1 MSFFKNLISSIKE
14 RSLLKSSYFRSK
26 NFGIL
31 HEDIYKA
38 LESVMSKSGEISSLV
53 FAEHLSNLIEGLNDK
68 EFVEFFENLQAKYDI
83 DAEVLSQASN
93 IYSKYKTQKNLELIS
108 QASEPQWVELFKRL
122 NTISEGTLRLVR
134 LRERIKSLKQESP
147 SLEFF
152 DSSLLKLFKH
162 WFNPSFLM
170 LESID
175 WSTPAN
181 ILEKIIAY
189 EAVHEINSWDDLRA
203 RLAPDD
209 RRCFAFFHPLM
220 PKEPLIFVEVALSNK
235 IPNTINEIIALDRSV
250 TLNKD
255 INTATFY
262 SISNCQ
268 DGLSGISFGNFLI
281 KQVAHK
287 LKQENDGLD
296 KFVTLS
302 PAPGF
307 VQWLKEKSIYEDS
320 DEDTLLKQAL
330 IYLTTSDRED
340 GSPNDP
346 VARFHLGNG
355 AILERIN
362 LNADLSS
369 KGLIQSKGVMVNY
382 LYKLD
387 RLEENHELFFKTK
400 EVKESDAINNLRKK
414 LQIKS
419 ADSLLSLYFL
429 CAIFQALEIPHS
441 TFQP

>member
-1 MSFFKNLISSIKE
+1 MSFFQNLLSSIME

-26 NFGIL
+26 DFGIL
-31 HEDIYKA
+31 HEDINKA

-53 FAEHLSNLIEGLNDK
+53 FAEHLSSLIEALNDE
-68 EFVEFFENLQAKYDI
+68 EFIEFFETLHAKYDL
-83 DAEVLSQASN
+83 DAEALLRASN
-93 IYSKYKTQKNLELIS
+93 EYSKNKTQKNLELIF
-108 QASEPQWVELFKRL
+108 QASEPQWVKLFKRL
-122 NTISEGTLRLVR
+122 NTVSEGTLRLVR
-134 LRERIKSLKQESP
+134 LRERIRSLKQASP

-152 DSSLLKLFKH
+152 DRSLLKLFKH
-162 WFNPSFLM
+162 WFNPSFLV

-220 PKEPLIFVEVALSNK
+220 PNEPLIFVEVALSNK
-235 IPNTINEIIALDRSV
+235 IPSTINEIITIDRSV
-250 TLNKD
+250 TLNQD
-255 INTATFY
+255 INTAVFY

-268 DGLSGISFGNFLI
+268 EGLSGISFGNFLI

-302 PAPGF
+302 PAPSF
-307 VQWLKEKSIYEDS
+307 VRWLEENSINLDS
-320 DEDTLLKQAL
+320 DEDMLLKQAL
-330 IYLTTSDRED
+330 IYLTASDRED
-340 GSPNDP
+340 GLPNDP
-346 VARFHLGNG
+346 VAKFHLGNG

-362 LNADLSS
+362 LNTDLSS
-369 KGLIQSKGVMVNY
+369 KGLMQSKGVMVNY
-382 LYKLD
+382 LYNLD
-387 RLEENHELFFKTK
+387 TLEENHELFFKTK
-400 EVKESDAINNLRKK
+400 EVKQSDAIKSLRKK
-414 LQIKS
+414 LQI
-419 ADSLLSLYFL
+419 
-429 CAIFQALEIPHS
+429 
-441 TFQP
+441 

>member
-1 MSFFKNLISSIKE
+1 MSFFQNLLSSIME

-26 NFGIL
+26 DFGIL
-31 HEDIYKA
+31 HEDINKA

-53 FAEHLSNLIEGLNDK
+53 FAEHLSSLIEALNDE
-68 EFVEFFENLQAKYDI
+68 EFIEFFETLHAKYDL
-83 DAEVLSQASN
+83 DAEALLRASN
-93 IYSKYKTQKNLELIS
+93 EYSKNKTQKNLELIF
-108 QASEPQWVELFKRL
+108 QTSEPQWVKLFKRL
-122 NTISEGTLRLVR
+122 NTVSEGTLRLVR
-134 LRERIKSLKQESP
+134 LRERIRSLKQASP

-152 DSSLLKLFKH
+152 DRSLLKLFKH
-162 WFNPSFLM
+162 WFNPSFLV

-220 PKEPLIFVEVALSNK
+220 PNEPLIFVEVALSNK
-235 IPNTINEIIALDRSV
+235 IPNTINEIITIDRSV
-250 TLNKD
+250 TLNQD
-255 INTATFY
+255 INTAVFY

-268 DGLSGISFGNFLI
+268 EGLSGISFGNFLI

-302 PAPGF
+302 PAPSF
-307 VQWLKEKSIYEDS
+307 VRWLEENSINLDS
-320 DEDTLLKQAL
+320 DEDMLLKQAL
-330 IYLTTSDRED
+330 IYLTASDRED
-340 GSPNDP
+340 GLPNDP
-346 VARFHLGNG
+346 VAKFHLGNG

-369 KGLIQSKGVMVNY
+369 KGLMQSKGVMVNY
-382 LYKLD
+382 LYNLD
-387 RLEENHELFFKTK
+387 TLEENHELFFKTK
-400 EVKESDAINNLRKK
+400 EVKQSDAIKSLRKK
-414 LQIKS
+414 LQI
-419 ADSLLSLYFL
+419 
-429 CAIFQALEIPHS
+429 
-441 TFQP
+441 

>member
-1 MSFFKNLISSIKE
+1 MSFFQNLLSSIME

-26 NFGIL
+26 DFGIL
-31 HEDIYKA
+31 HEDINKA

-53 FAEHLSNLIEGLNDK
+53 FAEHLSSLIEALNDE
-68 EFVEFFENLQAKYDI
+68 EFIEFFETLHAKYDL
-83 DAEVLSQASN
+83 DAEALLRVSN
-93 IYSKYKTQKNLELIS
+93 EYSKNKTQKNLELIF
-108 QASEPQWVELFKRL
+108 QASEPQWVKLFKRL
-122 NTISEGTLRLVR
+122 NTVSEGTLRLVR
-134 LRERIKSLKQESP
+134 LRERIRSLKQASP

-152 DSSLLKLFKH
+152 DRSLLKLFKH
-162 WFNPSFLM
+162 WFNPSFLV

-220 PKEPLIFVEVALSNK
+220 PNEPLIFVEVALSNK
-235 IPNTINEIIALDRSV
+235 IPNTINEIITIDRSV
-250 TLNKD
+250 TLNQD
-255 INTATFY
+255 INTAVFY

-268 DGLSGISFGNFLI
+268 EGLSGISFGNFLI

-302 PAPGF
+302 PAPSF
-307 VQWLKEKSIYEDS
+307 VRWLEENSINLDS
-320 DEDTLLKQAL
+320 DEDMLLKQAL
-330 IYLTTSDRED
+330 IYLTASDRED
-340 GSPNDP
+340 GLPNDP
-346 VARFHLGNG
+346 VAKFHLGNG

-369 KGLIQSKGVMVNY
+369 KGLMQSKGVMVNY
-382 LYKLD
+382 LYNLD
-387 RLEENHELFFKTK
+387 TLEENHELFFKTK
-400 EVKESDAINNLRKK
+400 EVKQSDAIKSLRKK
-414 LQIKS
+414 LQI
-419 ADSLLSLYFL
+419 
-429 CAIFQALEIPHS
+429 
-441 TFQP
+441 

>member
-1 MSFFKNLISSIKE
+1 MSFFQNLLSSIME

-26 NFGIL
+26 DFGIL
-31 HEDIYKA
+31 HEDINKA

-53 FAEHLSNLIEGLNDK
+53 FAEHLSSLIEALNDE
-68 EFVEFFENLQAKYDI
+68 EFIEFFETLHAKYDL
-83 DAEVLSQASN
+83 DAEALLRVSN
-93 IYSKYKTQKNLELIS
+93 EYSKNKTQKNLELIF
-108 QASEPQWVELFKRL
+108 QASEPKWVELFKRL
-122 NTISEGTLRLVR
+122 NTVSEGTLRLVR
-134 LRERIKSLKQESP
+134 LRERMRTLKQASP
-147 SLEFF
+147 DLEFF
-152 DSSLLKLFKH
+152 DRSLLKLFKH
-162 WFNPSFLM
+162 WFNPSFLV

-220 PKEPLIFVEVALSNK
+220 PNEPLIFVEVALSNK
-235 IPNTINEIIALDRSV
+235 IPNTINEIITIDRSV
-250 TLNKD
+250 TLNQD
-255 INTATFY
+255 INTAVFY

-268 DGLSGISFGNFLI
+268 EGLSGISFGNFLI

-307 VQWLKEKSIYEDS
+307 VRWLEESSIDLDS
-320 DEDTLLKQAL
+320 DENMLLKQAL
-330 IYLTTSDRED
+330 IYLIISDRED
-340 GSPNDP
+340 GLPNDP
-346 VARFHLGNG
+346 VAKFHLGNG

-369 KGLIQSKGVMVNY
+369 KGLMQSKGVMVNY
-382 LYKLD
+382 LYNLET
-387 RLEENHELFFKTK
+387 LEENHELFFKTK
-400 EVKESDAINNLRKK
+400 EVKQSDAIKSLRKK
-414 LQIKS
+414 LQK
-419 ADSLLSLYFL
+419 
-429 CAIFQALEIPHS
+429 
-441 TFQP
+441 

>member
-1 MSFFKNLISSIKE
+1 MSFFQNLLSSIME

-26 NFGIL
+26 DFGIL
-31 HEDIYKA
+31 HEDINKA

-53 FAEHLSNLIEGLNDK
+53 FAEHLSSLIEALNDE
-68 EFVEFFENLQAKYDI
+68 EFIEFFETLHAKYDL
-83 DAEVLSQASN
+83 DAEALLRASN
-93 IYSKYKTQKNLELIS
+93 EYSKNKTQKNLELIL
-108 QASEPQWVELFKRL
+108 QASEPQWVKLFKRL
-122 NTISEGTLRLVR
+122 NTVSEGTLRLVR
-134 LRERIKSLKQESP
+134 LRERIRSLKQASP

-152 DSSLLKLFKH
+152 DRSLLKLFKH
-162 WFNPSFLM
+162 WFNPSFLV

-220 PKEPLIFVEVALSNK
+220 PNEPLIFVEVALSNK
-235 IPNTINEIIALDRSV
+235 IPNTINEIITIDRSV
-250 TLNKD
+250 TLNQD
-255 INTATFY
+255 INTAVFY

-268 DGLSGISFGNFLI
+268 EGLSGISFGNFLI

-302 PAPGF
+302 PAPSF
-307 VQWLKEKSIYEDS
+307 VRWLEENSINLDS
-320 DEDTLLKQAL
+320 DEDMLLKQAL
-330 IYLTTSDRED
+330 IYLTASDRED
-340 GSPNDP
+340 GLPNDP
-346 VARFHLGNG
+346 VAKFHLGNG

-369 KGLIQSKGVMVNY
+369 KGLMQSKGVMVNY
-382 LYKLD
+382 LYNLD
-387 RLEENHELFFKTK
+387 TLEENHELFFKTK
-400 EVKESDAINNLRKK
+400 EVKQSDAIKSLRKK
-414 LQIKS
+414 LQI
-419 ADSLLSLYFL
+419 
-429 CAIFQALEIPHS
+429 
-441 TFQP
+441 

>member
-1 MSFFKNLISSIKE
+1 MSFFQNLLSSIME

-26 NFGIL
+26 DFGIL
-31 HEDIYKA
+31 HEDINKA

-53 FAEHLSNLIEGLNDK
+53 FAEHLSSLIEALNDE
-68 EFVEFFENLQAKYDI
+68 EFIEFFETLHAKYDL
-83 DAEVLSQASN
+83 DAEALLKASN
-93 IYSKYKTQKNLELIS
+93 EYSKNKTQKNLELIF

-122 NTISEGTLRLVR
+122 NTVSEGTLRLVR
-134 LRERIKSLKQESP
+134 LRERIRSLKQASP

-152 DSSLLKLFKH
+152 DRSLLKLFKH
-162 WFNPSFLM
+162 WFNPSFLV

-220 PKEPLIFVEVALSNK
+220 PNEPLIFVEVALSNK
-235 IPNTINEIIALDRSV
+235 IPNTINEIITIDRSV
-250 TLNKD
+250 TLNQD
-255 INTATFY
+255 INTAVFY

-268 DGLSGISFGNFLI
+268 EGLSGISFGNFLI

-302 PAPGF
+302 PAPSF
-307 VQWLKEKSIYEDS
+307 VRWLEENSINLDS
-320 DEDTLLKQAL
+320 DEDMLLKQAL

-340 GSPNDP
+340 GLPNDP
-346 VARFHLGNG
+346 VAKFHLGNG

-369 KGLIQSKGVMVNY
+369 KGLMQSKGAMVNY
-382 LYKLD
+382 LYNLD
-387 RLEENHELFFKTK
+387 TLEENHELFFKTK
-400 EVKESDAINNLRKK
+400 EVKQSDAIKSLRKK
-414 LQIKS
+414 LQI
-419 ADSLLSLYFL
+419 
-429 CAIFQALEIPHS
+429 
-441 TFQP
+441 

>member
-1 MSFFKNLISSIKE
+1 MSFFQNLLSSIME

-26 NFGIL
+26 DFGIL
-31 HEDIYKA
+31 HEDINKA

-53 FAEHLSNLIEGLNDK
+53 FAEHLSSLIEALNDE
-68 EFVEFFENLQAKYDI
+68 EFIEFFETLHAKYDL
-83 DAEVLSQASN
+83 DAEALLKASN
-93 IYSKYKTQKNLELIS
+93 EYSKNKTQKNLELIF
-108 QASEPQWVELFKRL
+108 QASEPQWVKLFKRL
-122 NTISEGTLRLVR
+122 NTVSEGTLRLVR
-134 LRERIKSLKQESP
+134 LRERIRSLKQASP

-152 DSSLLKLFKH
+152 DRSLLKLFKH
-162 WFNPSFLM
+162 WFNPSFLV

-220 PKEPLIFVEVALSNK
+220 PNEPLIFVEVALSNK
-235 IPNTINEIIALDRSV
+235 IPNTINEIITIDRSV
-250 TLNKD
+250 TLNQD
-255 INTATFY
+255 INTAVFY

-268 DGLSGISFGNFLI
+268 EGLSGISFGNFLI

-302 PAPGF
+302 PAPSF
-307 VQWLKEKSIYEDS
+307 VRWLEENSINLDS
-320 DEDTLLKQAL
+320 DEDMLLKQAL
-330 IYLTTSDRED
+330 IYLTASDRED
-340 GSPNDP
+340 GLPNDP
-346 VARFHLGNG
+346 VAKFHLGNG

-369 KGLIQSKGVMVNY
+369 KGLMQSKGVMVNY
-382 LYKLD
+382 LYNLD
-387 RLEENHELFFKTK
+387 TLEENHELFFKTK
-400 EVKESDAINNLRKK
+400 EVKQSDAIKSLRKK
-414 LQIKS
+414 LQI
-419 ADSLLSLYFL
+419 
-429 CAIFQALEIPHS
+429 
-441 TFQP
+441 

>member
-1 MSFFKNLISSIKE
+1 MSFFQNLLSSIME

-26 NFGIL
+26 DFGIL
-31 HEDIYKA
+31 HEDINKA
-38 LESVMSKSGEISSLV
+38 LDSVMSKSGEISSLV
-53 FAEHLSNLIEGLNDK
+53 FAEHLSSLIEALNDE
-68 EFVEFFENLQAKYDI
+68 EFIEFFETLHAKYDL
-83 DAEVLSQASN
+83 DAQALLRASN
-93 IYSKYKTQKNLELIS
+93 EYSKHKNQKNLDLIF
-108 QASEPQWVELFKRL
+108 QASEPRWVELFKRL
-122 NTISEGTLRLVR
+122 NTVSEGTLRLVR
-134 LRERIKSLKQESP
+134 LRERIRSLKQASP
-147 SLEFF
+147 DLEFF
-152 DSSLLKLFKH
+152 DRSLLKLFKH
-162 WFNPSFLM
+162 WFNPSFLV

-220 PKEPLIFVEVALSNK
+220 PNEPLIFVEVALSNK
-235 IPNTINEIIALDRSV
+235 IPNTINEIITIDRSV
-250 TLNKD
+250 TLNQD
-255 INTATFY
+255 INTAVFY

-268 DGLSGISFGNFLI
+268 EGLSGISFGNFLI

-302 PAPGF
+302 PAPSF
-307 VQWLKEKSIYEDS
+307 VRWLEENSINLDS
-320 DEDTLLKQAL
+320 DEDMLLKQAL

-340 GSPNDP
+340 GLPNDP
-346 VARFHLGNG
+346 VAKFHLGNG

-369 KGLIQSKGVMVNY
+369 KGLMQSKGVMVNY
-382 LYKLD
+382 LYNLD
-387 RLEENHELFFKTK
+387 TLEENHELFFKTK
-400 EVKESDAINNLRKK
+400 EVKQSDAIKSLRKK
-414 LQIKS
+414 LQI
-419 ADSLLSLYFL
+419 
-429 CAIFQALEIPHS
+429 
-441 TFQP
+441 